1 MDTSTTIC
9 LVERLVRFN
18 ECILKR
24 ASDVSHGGKILGVS
38 LLAAS
43 SQLRLLE
50 GDIVYKL
57 TRQNFG
63 LNAIVR
69 RVFELLKDELKRPT
83 LKYDFVIIDCAPGLS
98 HRAAFAGIASDV
110 VKAAQTLVVKAI
122 KDKKTGLV
130 ALQGIREAL
139 GAEAFNLIT
148 DGMSDSQIKSLGARL
163 DKHNLD
169 LKSSDSAEQRRHVMA
184 LAEGAVESM
193 GKPKSAPKQKAPK
206 KPPARKAPERIH
218 FDSAGATR
226 KR

>member
-1 MDTSTTIC
+1 MA
-9 LVERLVRFN
+9 L
-18 ECILKR
+18 
-24 ASDVSHGGKILGVS
+24 
-38 LLAAS
+38 
-43 SQLRLLE
+43 
-50 GDIVYKL
+50 DIDG
-57 TRQNFG
+57 F
-63 LNAIVR
+63 A
-69 RVFELLKDELKRPT
+69 VFHS
-83 LKYDFVIIDCAPGLS
+83 IGS
-98 HRAAFAGIASDV
+98 HRAAFAGIGTDI

-130 ALQGIREAL
+130 ALRDIRKAL
-139 GAEAFNLIT
+139 GTEAFNLIT
-148 DGMSDSQIKSLGARL
+148 DGMSDSQIKSLAARL

-184 LAEGAVESM
+184 LAEGAVEPM